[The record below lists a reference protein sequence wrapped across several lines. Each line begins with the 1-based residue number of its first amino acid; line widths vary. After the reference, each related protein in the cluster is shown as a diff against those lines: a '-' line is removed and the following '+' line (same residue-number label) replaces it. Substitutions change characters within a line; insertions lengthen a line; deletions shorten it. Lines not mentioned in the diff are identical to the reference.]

1 MYYSMLLCNLQSKE
15 NVINDAPNECSDEIL
30 CRCSIAQT
38 NNISVPPE
46 VLLIKVI
53 LLDWREF

>member
-46 VLLIKVI
+46 VLSIKVI
-53 LLDWREF
+53 LLA